1 MYPLLD
7 FVKTV
12 SVENMSDTHPFKKL
26 MVGLDGREGRALS
39 FLTYEK
45 SFLDPEYDG
54 EFADLNQWLIKNRE
68 HFYKLM
74 FGEDHPGYVHGTKA
88 DHDAAADCIL
98 PYLMARLWEKNK
110 QVYTFDKELEEMLSD
125 MEEVKVPVRILDRL
139 PFTEMYIQFAED
151 GIFAENFHGAF
162 VKVFQVGS
170 GYAIEVLR
178 LAHNLKAMTGFIPLF
193 PESDSIVWDNGVKD
207 ESENPVFIINKET
220 DIDSSETGS
229 HIQYKQFSIF
239 LFNALLYLCSENAE
253 VRQSKLTKN
262 TYRKSKVIRNKFSEI
277 QINECGYVYGSM
289 VRKQR
294 AAQKDCSE
302 DDEAEKPVGVGNKIR
317 HSSTVR
323 AHVRRAHWHHYWT
336 GKGRTELVLRWIAP
350 TPIGYGERLATIHKV
365 SDK

>member
-1 MYPLLD
+1 MYPPLD

-12 SVENMSDTHPFKKL
+12 SVESMSDTHPFKKL
-26 MVGLDGREGRALS
+26 MVGLDGKEGRALS

-45 SFLDPEYDG
+45 GFLDPEYDG

-98 PYLMARLWEKNK
+98 PYLMARMWEKNK

-178 LAHNLKAMTGFIPLF
+178 LTHNLK
-193 PESDSIVWDNGVKD
+193 W
-207 ESENPVFIINKET
+207 
-220 DIDSSETGS
+220 
-229 HIQYKQFSIF
+229 
-239 LFNALLYLCSENAE
+239 
-253 VRQSKLTKN
+253 SK
-262 TYRKSKVIRNKFSEI
+262 
-277 QINECGYVYGSM
+277 
-289 VRKQR
+289 
-294 AAQKDCSE
+294 
-302 DDEAEKPVGVGNKIR
+302 
-317 HSSTVR
+317 
-323 AHVRRAHWHHYWT
+323 RR
-336 GKGRTELVLRWIAP
+336 I
-350 TPIGYGERLATIHKV
+350 
-365 SDK
+365 